1 MNFSD
6 SHISGWD
13 QEEEAVINVTPL
25 IDVVFNLLIFFMV
38 STSFAHSQGLHIE
51 LPTASEAKAAP
62 QDRSIF
68 LTIANSGDMALDGK
82 VTDIQSL
89 PAVLTT
95 RTSGGKPEQY
105 SLIIEADKTVP
116 HGTVV
121 QIMNEAVKLKIA
133 NISVGATSVDKT
145 QAR

>member
-1 MNFSD
+1 M
-6 SHISGWD
+6 D

-51 LPTASEAKAAP
+51 LPQASEAKANP

-68 LTIANSGDMALDGK
+68 LTISSAGEMALDRNR
-82 VTDIQSL
+82 TDLQSL
-89 PAVLTT
+89 PSVLAA
-95 RTSGGKPEQY
+95 RIAGGSAEQF
-105 SLIIEADKTVP
+105 SLIIEADKAVP

-121 QIMNEAVKLKIA
+121 QIMNEAVKQKILDIA
-133 NISVGATSVDKT
+133 VSATAGEQT
-145 QAR
+145 H